1 MLSLLQQP
9 ARATHIPAEL
19 GVCAD
24 DPRVMTLL
32 QAPPGVSQGK
42 VISLNESRAARPS
55 YVWSI
60 HLLYCPTAAHLAEW
74 LTYLQGQRECVLI
87 RGCPVR
93 GEHPVHHD
101 HTSLTHAIDARR
113 EAWSCASPHLSALRR
128 LKDKHRALLAG
139 EHEGRQEELKACV
152 TQLDERFEKLEALG
166 WFTRRKTTFKEVPRR
181 WVWLDLDEGLTL
193 PHEVHLAEVVEHQAA
208 LRWITHVGLP
218 KEFEGVSFVG
228 QWSSSAFLRG
238 RKVKAHLAFM
248 LEEPLDAQGLK
259 AWSKTWPLKWD
270 PSTFR
275 TVQPHFTAQPRFHG
289 CRDPLPQRTYYVEG
303 RRGDVRLSFL
313 QTLKLEASAQA
324 AALSRSSS
332 VSDARSTPAPPQ
344 ARELDQRP
352 RAKQDK
358 PPSPQLQSIEAQLIA
373 SAPSVVRSAEATRA
387 LSTQTYR
394 VSCAKR
400 GERNRTLYLASCTL
414 GRYEGGGQLSY
425 LELRA
430 SLLEAAGRCGLLERV
445 GEQEC
450 RRQIA
455 NGARWGRQRPLYAQE
470 APRTLSLE
478 DKRYS
483 VTLGREINSALF
495 QAQRNPNKVQVLA
508 LTCGGGKTTALC
520 AQVAHD
526 AAKGKT
532 RVVLCRNHLM
542 AQAFSDEVA
551 RYASEHGLRI
561 KGRVRLLAGLQ
572 RHCRV
577 MREASPQELPA
588 LERALSFGR
597 KALCG
602 RGSSRCEHASSCE
615 GAKRPEVLSRGL
627 TIATHAMGPLLSY
640 PEGAVVMIDELPTPV
655 TVHKVHL
662 KDLMTLS
669 ARVAQLELPMMG
681 SFSAWLEARPGVR
694 AAAEALQSCL
704 RRFADAGRPE
714 LDERAEGSAERYG
727 HSLSEAQA
735 LKLLSPY
742 IDQLERLTREDL
754 SQLPAPSARA
764 ARRGRVAALPST
776 KTIEALRLIS
786 EGICEG
792 RWPSSVT
799 IHWKGGRAWLELRE
813 LYALPDAPLVALDG
827 TAQRTERIWSQL
839 TQRDGRVTE
848 VKVIAAVGKSPLF
861 AKWVQTQQLRTS
873 QLIHRSD
880 HGEVVWKARAVATL
894 RRAAYSIIEAA
905 REAQLPLDR
914 SIGILA
920 AKHVADALRL
930 ALSQAC
936 EPAFDPLEAN
946 AQALVVALKEAFG
959 ERRVV
964 VGHVGA
970 HDIGSNLY
978 HGVDI
983 LVMLGSSKPDWGSTI
998 ADLKALGVPEEDCA
1012 EVYTQIISARDV
1024 QALAR
1029 ARHLRRAGVGLLY
1042 VGDMSPPVGHDLPD
1056 VQWTQV
1062 EAAHPNASPAQLELE
1077 AQASE
1082 LLFEE
1087 GFVCPPQ
1094 LSARFDLTRSKAN
1107 ALCDRL
1113 QRRYDLV
1120 TWPMRPP
1127 SGRGRDTTAFGLPTA
1142 APPEAQV
1149 ALLRLES
1156 SG

>member
-1 MLSLLQQP
+1 
-9 ARATHIPAEL
+9 
-19 GVCAD
+19 
-24 DPRVMTLL
+24 MTLL
-32 QAPPGVSQGK
+32 QAPPGISQGK
-42 VISLNESRAARPS
+42 VISVSDSRPARPS

-60 HLLYCPTAAHLAEW
+60 HLLYCPNAAQLADW
-74 LTYLQGQRECVLI
+74 LTFLQDQRECVLI
-87 RGCPVR
+87 RGCPAR
-93 GEHPVHHD
+93 GAHRVHHRPD
-101 HTSLTHAIDARR
+101 TLSEALSARR
-113 EAWSCASPHLSALRR
+113 GQWRSAAPHLTALRG
-128 LKDKHRALLAG
+128 LKRAHRELLASDR
-139 EHEGRQEELKACV
+139 EGRSEAIAECV
-152 TQLDERFEKLEALG
+152 GLIDERFEQLEALG
-166 WFTRRKTTFKEVPRR
+166 WYTRRKTTFNEVPRS
-181 WVWLDLDEGLTL
+181 WVWLDLDEGLNL
-193 PHEVHLAEVVEHQAA
+193 PHEINLSEVVEHQAA

-248 LEEPLDAQGLK
+248 LEEPLDAQALK
-259 AWSKTWPLKWD
+259 VWAKSWPLKWD

-275 TVQPHFTAQPRFHG
+275 TVQPHFTAKPDFQS
-289 CRDPLPQRTYYVEG
+289 CQDPLPQRTYYVEG
-303 RRGDVRLSFL
+303 RRGQVHLSFL

-324 AALSRSSS
+324 SALSSQRKASE
-332 VSDARSTPAPPQ
+332 AQPQ
-344 ARELDQRP
+344 APKSATVQREPARDP
-352 RAKQDK
+352 G
-358 PPSPQLQSIEAQLIA
+358 PSPQLQSLEAQLLA
-373 SAPSVVRSAEATRA
+373 GVGAVKRSAEAERA
-387 LSTQTYR
+387 LQTQAYR

-414 GRYEGGGQLSY
+414 GRFEGGGQLSY
-425 LELRA
+425 LELRE
-430 SLLEAAGRCGLLERV
+430 SLLEAASRCGLLDKV

-470 APRTLSLE
+470 TPRTLSLQ

-495 QAQRNPNKVQVLA
+495 QAQRTPTRVQVLA

-520 AQVAHD
+520 AQVACD
-526 AAKGKT
+526 AAQGKT

-542 AQAFSDEVA
+542 AQAFADEVE
-551 RYASEHGLRI
+551 RYASLRRLRI

-577 MREASPQELPA
+577 IQEASPHELPA

-602 RGSSRCEHASSCE
+602 RGASRCEHASTCE

-655 TVHKVHL
+655 TVHKVQL
-662 KDLMTLS
+662 KDLITLA
-669 ARVAQLELPMMG
+669 ARSAQLELPMMG
-681 SFSAWLEARPGVR
+681 TFSAWLEARPGLR
-694 AAAEALQSCL
+694 GAAEALLSCL
-704 RRFADAGRPE
+704 RRFVDAGRVE
-714 LDERAEGSAERYG
+714 LVEEPDGPAERYG
-727 HSLSEAQA
+727 HSLSEAQS
-735 LKLLSPY
+735 LKLLAPY
-742 IDQLERLTREDL
+742 TEQLMKVNGEDL
-754 SQLPAPSARA
+754 SQLPSPSASA

-776 KTIEALRLIS
+776 QTIEALRLIS
-786 EGICEG
+786 EGVAEG
-792 RWPSSVT
+792 RWPTAVT
-799 IHWKGGRAWLELRE
+799 IHWKGGRVWLELRA

-827 TAQRTERIWSQL
+827 TAQRTARIWSQL
-839 TQRDGRVTE
+839 TQRDGRSAE
-848 VKVIAAVGKSPLF
+848 VKVIAAVGQSPLF

-880 HGEVVWKARAVATL
+880 RGEVVWKQRAIATL
-894 RRAAYSIIEAA
+894 KRAAYSIIEAA
-905 REAQLPLDR
+905 REAQLPSDR
-914 SIGILA
+914 AIGILA

-946 AQALVVALKEAFG
+946 AMKLISTLREAFQ
-959 ERRVV
+959 EQRVV

-998 ADLKALGVPEEDCA
+998 ADLRALGVPEEDCA

-1062 EAAHPNASPAQLELE
+1062 EAAHPNASAAQLELE

-1087 GFVCPPQ
+1087 GFVCPPS
-1094 LSARFDLTRSKAN
+1094 LSARFGLTRSKAN

-1113 QRRYDLV
+1113 KRRYDLV
-1120 TWPMRPP
+1120 MWPIRPP

-1142 APPEAQV
+1142 APKLDQGSLPS
-1149 ALLRLES
+1149 LE
-1156 SG
+1156 